1 MPFEIRAIGADE
13 LDDML
18 FADKLGFGHEG
29 MAPEISKSWALG
41 ELDRTRVAFES
52 GRMVG
57 VSRNYSFELTMPGG
71 SQVPAAAVSWVSVLP
86 THRRRGVLTQM
97 MGALH
102 DDARARNEPVAMLTA
117 SESSIY
123 GRFGYG
129 VAAWRLSIA
138 AERARIAFRP
148 AADDT
153 GSIRLVPRAEAMDL
167 LPRLY
172 DRARPKRAGMVSRPD
187 FWWPQ
192 VFWGYFVP
200 AKKASFY
207 AIHSDAAGNDDGYA
221 VYEISGDWVGGLPE
235 RRLHV
240 LDMQAE
246 SPATLAPL
254 WRFVFGVDL
263 ISNVAASNVPIDDPL
278 RHVVVDGRHVRVD
291 YVNDNLWLAPLDPVA
306 LLAARTYAVPG
317 RVVIAV
323 HAPDGS
329 TATVAVES
337 GADGTNCS
345 ATSASPDLACD
356 SAVLGMC
363 VLGGNRWSELA
374 DAGRVEVARPELL
387 PLADAMFL
395 TAPAPALLSNF

>member
-1 MPFEIRAIGADE
+1 MPFEIRAIEADE

-18 FADKLGFGHEG
+18 FADRLGFGHVG
-29 MAPEISKSWALG
+29 MTPDVSTSWALG

-71 SQVPAAAVSWVSVLP
+71 SMLPAAAVSWVSVLP
-86 THRRRGVLTQM
+86 THRRRGVLTQL

-102 DDARARNEPVAMLTA
+102 DDARARNEPAAILTA

-129 VAAWRLSIA
+129 VAAWRLAITA
-138 AERARIAFRP
+138 VRARIAFRP
-148 AADDT
+148 AADDD
-153 GSIRLVPRAEAMDL
+153 GRVRLVSRDEAMKL
-167 LPRLY
+167 LPALY
-172 DRARPKRAGMVSRPD
+172 DGARGKRAGMVSRPD

-200 AKKASFY
+200 PKKACFY
-207 AIHSDAAGNDDGYA
+207 AIHRDAAGHDDGYA
-221 VYEISGDWVGGLPE
+221 VYEISGEWVGGLPD
-235 RRLHV
+235 RRLSV

-246 SPATLAPL
+246 SPTTLAPL

-263 ISNVAASNVPIDDPL
+263 IASVAASNLPVDDPL
-278 RHVVVDGRHVRVD
+278 RHIVVDGRYVRVD

-306 LLAARTYAVPG
+306 LLAARTYTVPG

-329 TATVAVES
+329 TTTVAVES
-337 GADGTNCS
+337 DAGVTMCS
-345 ATSASPDLACD
+345 ATTAAADLACD

-374 DAGRVEVARPELL
+374 DAGRVDVARPELL

-395 TAPAPALLSNF
+395 TTPAPALLSNF